1 MITLDEAKEI
11 LANEY
16 HIDNFTYLIK
26 ELLLPDF
33 VGEKHDVSFSSEI
46 FTSVKQLGDSVA
58 CNLSVFEVVLKDGAQ
73 NRRVAITQEMF
84 KVLRGLRINNAVVAF
99 TNADKR
105 NFRISLLT
113 SKYEYDGE
121 KIVKVLS
128 NPRRYSYS
136 LGLGTKTKTAY
147 KFLIAKGK
155 VTDLNELINRFSVE
169 VVNKQFYSEIATSF
183 TELVG
188 GERDGKTYEK
198 LLDLHGTVDHNKY
211 AEFGVRLIGRIM
223 FCWFLREKRSENN
236 IPLVPDDM
244 LVLETI
250 REKANY
256 YHDALEPLFF
266 ELLNTSHKK
275 RKACFNTDYYKLIPY
290 LNGGLFSPH
299 IDDRYK
305 FDSVNNCGLYGVVTI
320 PNEWFIKFYNTL
332 GQYNFTVDENT
343 AYDIELSIDPE
354 MLGRIFENLLAE
366 INPETGENAKKST
379 GSFYTPRDIVDFM
392 VDSSLCEYL
401 KTKTGIDGMKLNAL
415 ISYSKDDDNLA
426 VFNEA
431 EKKKL
436 IDALY
441 TVTVLDPACGSGAFP
456 IGMLQKV
463 VYVLQEID
471 PTANLWFDKATENVG
486 ILLKKEFEKKFN
498 AGSLNYIR
506 KLSVIQNSIFGIDI
520 QPIAVEISRLRCF
533 LSLIIEEKV
542 DDTEENRG
550 INPLPNLD
558 FKFIIANS
566 LITLDNTTQLSIFE
580 NQDHIKIL
588 KDIREE
594 YFNADSERR
603 TELKLEFLQ
612 VQQDMLLNTIAN
624 YQKQA
629 SARYQQLSEW
639 KPFENQATS
648 WFDSEWMFGIK
659 DGFDIVI
666 GNPPYLESRHSNFS
680 ESLKDKLQEQLH
692 IRYGKRF
699 DLIPRGS
706 DLLIYF
712 YELSLRVI
720 KENGI
725 NVFITQNSWLDTEY
739 GSQFQKYLRQRTN
752 VLSIIDSDFKSF
764 ETANINTVITIF
776 QGRKGCSKDIVFA
789 RFHVR
794 YGDYRLTQDEI
805 DKQFSSSATIKVF
818 KPNSE
823 LIKSYKWGFLFN
835 SDIELIDLLSRL
847 SFYGKKEDEL
857 LWLKVG
863 QGLNITKDYANKKYA
878 LPSNIK
884 ESELIAY
891 LNVDENGYYIW
902 DKCETFLLSNKD
914 MCEERELALTN
925 DGYTIFDEKHCKRN
939 RPALILPRGI
949 GNKHFC
955 SLNKNNGYSASC
967 VDIYVTKADRVNNLW
982 LFMNTTLF
990 WLLREISGRKSLGGG
1005 MLKAEAVDLKQFP
1018 LYFDFINTN
1027 KINELIE
1034 QAENKKVL
1042 NSLDEIET
1050 AFHKQIDDL
1059 FYAELNIPTNIQE
1072 YIKRKFIEKFN
1083 ARTQKSTT

>member
-967 VDIYVTKADRVNNLW
+967 VDIYVTKADKVNNLW

-1050 AFHKQIDDL
+1050 EFHKQIDDL

>member
-431 EKKKL
+431 EKK
-436 IDALY
+436 
-441 TVTVLDPACGSGAFP
+441 
-456 IGMLQKV
+456 
-463 VYVLQEID
+463 
-471 PTANLWFDKATENVG
+471 NLLTHY
-486 ILLKKEFEKKFN
+486 ILLPF
-498 AGSLNYIR
+498 
-506 KLSVIQNSIFGIDI
+506 SI
-520 QPIAVEISRLRCF
+520 PLAVR
-533 LSLIIEEKV
+533 
-542 DDTEENRG
+542 
-550 INPLPNLD
+550 
-558 FKFIIANS
+558 
-566 LITLDNTTQLSIFE
+566 
-580 NQDHIKIL
+580 
-588 KDIREE
+588 
-594 YFNADSERR
+594 
-603 TELKLEFLQ
+603 
-612 VQQDMLLNTIAN
+612 
-624 YQKQA
+624 
-629 SARYQQLSEW
+629 
-639 KPFENQATS
+639 
-648 WFDSEWMFGIK
+648 
-659 DGFDIVI
+659 
-666 GNPPYLESRHSNFS
+666 
-680 ESLKDKLQEQLH
+680 
-692 IRYGKRF
+692 
-699 DLIPRGS
+699 
-706 DLLIYF
+706 
-712 YELSLRVI
+712 ELSLSVC
-720 KENGI
+720 
-725 NVFITQNSWLDTEY
+725 
-739 GSQFQKYLRQRTN
+739 
-752 VLSIIDSDFKSF
+752 FKRSF
-764 ETANINTVITIF
+764 
-776 QGRKGCSKDIVFA
+776 
-789 RFHVR
+789 
-794 YGDYRLTQDEI
+794 
-805 DKQFSSSATIKVF
+805 
-818 KPNSE
+818 
-823 LIKSYKWGFLFN
+823 
-835 SDIELIDLLSRL
+835 
-847 SFYGKKEDEL
+847 
-857 LWLKVG
+857 
-863 QGLNITKDYANKKYA
+863 
-878 LPSNIK
+878 
-884 ESELIAY
+884 
-891 LNVDENGYYIW
+891 
-902 DKCETFLLSNKD
+902 
-914 MCEERELALTN
+914 M
-925 DGYTIFDEKHCKRN
+925 
-939 RPALILPRGI
+939 
-949 GNKHFC
+949 FC
-955 SLNKNNGYSASC
+955 
-967 VDIYVTKADRVNNLW
+967 
-982 LFMNTTLF
+982 
-990 WLLREISGRKSLGGG
+990 RKSIPRQTFGLTKR
-1005 MLKAEAVDLKQFP
+1005 LKTSV
-1018 LYFDFINTN
+1018 YF
-1027 KINELIE
+1027 
-1034 QAENKKVL
+1034 
-1042 NSLDEIET
+1042 
-1050 AFHKQIDDL
+1050 
-1059 FYAELNIPTNIQE
+1059 
-1072 YIKRKFIEKFN
+1072 
-1083 ARTQKSTT
+1083 

>member
-1 MITLDEAKEI
+1 MITLDEVKEI

-46 FTSVKQLGDSVA
+46 FTTVKQLGDSVA
-58 CNLSVFEVVLKDGAQ
+58 CKLSVFEVVLKDGAQ

-169 VVNKQFYSEIATSF
+169 VVNKQFYSEVATSF

-198 LLDLHGTVDHNKY
+198 LLNLHGSVDHNKY
-211 AEFGVRLIGRIM
+211 AEFGVRLIGRIV

-244 LVLETI
+244 LALETI

-305 FDSVNNCGLYGVVTI
+305 FDSVNNCGLYGAVTI

-648 WFDSEWMFGIK
+648 WFDADWMFGIK
-659 DGFDIVI
+659 DGFDII
-666 GNPPYLESRHSNFS
+666 IANPPYIDSENMMNSGMGGLRDYISNKYKYCKGNWDIYIAFFERSFNLLNETGSLIFITPDKWISRPFGEKLRTSLLYHIKSIYQSGRDVFDSALVDSIVTTITKQKSPILITIRDKDKEKVINTIDKSYFLKVNILDIAFS
-680 ESLKDKLQEQLH
+680 DYFEFIAKVEKDAVPLSEYAVCENACATSDCYKLKEILDQLDSYEEFDNTYLKIINTGTIGRFVPRWGYQEMKYLKDKYLYPVVDKTRFLEYFPNS
-692 IRYGKRF
+692 YGEKSLKRKIIIKGLTLLDACI
-699 DLIPRGS
+699 DLKGEIIPGKS
-706 DLLIYF
+706 TMVIPAPEGTLYLLMGIINSKLMIF
-712 YELSLRVI
+712 YVKQKYASSSY
-720 KENGI
+720 NGGI
-725 NVFITQNSWLDTEY
+725 NFTKDMINNLPIKQHIEALNKITALSKEITRLKIDDILSDTVELEM
-739 GSQFQKYLRQRTN
+739 Q
-752 VLSIIDSDFKSF
+752 ID
-764 ETANINTVITIF
+764 NIMY
-776 QGRKGCSKDIVFA
+776 SMYD
-789 RFHVR
+789 
-794 YGDYRLTQDEI
+794 LTEEEI
-805 DKQFSSSATIKVF
+805 AVVEATIK
-818 KPNSE
+818 
-823 LIKSYKWGFLFN
+823 
-835 SDIELIDLLSRL
+835 
-847 SFYGKKEDEL
+847 
-857 LWLKVG
+857 
-863 QGLNITKDYANKKYA
+863 
-878 LPSNIK
+878 
-884 ESELIAY
+884 
-891 LNVDENGYYIW
+891 
-902 DKCETFLLSNKD
+902 
-914 MCEERELALTN
+914 
-925 DGYTIFDEKHCKRN
+925 
-939 RPALILPRGI
+939 
-949 GNKHFC
+949 
-955 SLNKNNGYSASC
+955 
-967 VDIYVTKADRVNNLW
+967 
-982 LFMNTTLF
+982 
-990 WLLREISGRKSLGGG
+990 
-1005 MLKAEAVDLKQFP
+1005 
-1018 LYFDFINTN
+1018 
-1027 KINELIE
+1027 
-1034 QAENKKVL
+1034 
-1042 NSLDEIET
+1042 
-1050 AFHKQIDDL
+1050 
-1059 FYAELNIPTNIQE
+1059 
-1072 YIKRKFIEKFN
+1072 
-1083 ARTQKSTT
+1083 